1 MKSTDRCIRTTLHA
15 SAVPPHLA
23 VKVSTP
29 PDVVEFYKG
38 LNANCSGAGK
48 YYTAAPKGYIKG
60 EYLPPPTSDGSLE
73 TYANEEDKFSGVTY
87 LFLEGGT
94 NEIDITN
101 AKFNGGRTK
110 ENRMA
115 KKWAYLCQVECGPA
129 CEYTYNS
136 VKSDNE
142 EEKSTETNCGNVY
155 VSGTYSSSLTV
166 GASDDVIINGEIYPY
181 GDKGGE
187 PTGTA
192 TLGLIANNFV
202 RIYHPVGETYPVKSQ
217 AAKTENPVGESE
229 VCGKGVELTGKVTS
243 GKVL

>member
-1 MKSTDRCIRTTLHA
+1 MKSTSPTQNSMGAYQRKSHGQ
-15 SAVPPHLA
+15 
-23 VKVSTP
+23 KM
-29 PDVVEFYKG
+29 G
-38 LNANCSGAGK
+38 LSMSSPMKAH
-48 YYTAAPKGYIKG
+48 
-60 EYLPPPTSDGSLE
+60 
-73 TYANEEDKFSGVTY
+73 
-87 LFLEGGT
+87 
-94 NEIDITN
+94 
-101 AKFNGGRTK
+101 
-110 ENRMA
+110 
-115 KKWAYLCQVECGPA
+115 A

-166 GASDDVIINGEIYPY
+166 GASEDVIINGEIYPY

-217 AAKTENPVGESE
+217 AAKTEKPVGESE
-229 VCGKGVELTGKVTS
+229 VCGKVVELTGKVTS
-243 GKVL
+243 GKAP